1 MFDFSKKVYTQ
12 IPDFI
17 IIFFQIQRK
26 PEFFNTDACMKPTFV
41 SQCTN
46 KSILKIDP
54 IIHASLSLSLSQ
66 GMNRHPFKRKVK
78 LMIPYKDQ
86 SNIKRSG
93 HFRLK
98 TDTTQN
104 YFVQFSLLLRFAIS
118 KYHATSRNRTKN

>member
-1 MFDFSKKVYTQ
+1 M
-12 IPDFI
+12 
-17 IIFFQIQRK
+17 
-26 PEFFNTDACMKPTFV
+26 
-41 SQCTN
+41 
-46 KSILKIDP
+46 
-54 IIHASLSLSLSQ
+54 HLSLSLSQ

-104 YFVQFSLLLRFAIS
+104 YVVQFSLLLRFAIS
-118 KYHATSRNRTKN
+118 KNHATSRNRTKN